1 LRDDPIER
9 LQREA
14 LVSCLVMAAAAV
26 VIARSWWAGL
36 AVIGGGVLIATSFL
50 SLRGSLDA
58 MAERRH
64 VGRAVLKITGRYAL
78 LAFLAYVMIARLR
91 LPPLGLIAGA
101 SSVVAAAALEA
112 GRLLFLKGAAGRRK
126 KN

>member
-14 LVSCLVMAAAAV
+14 LVSCFVMAAVAAA
-26 VIARSWWAGL
+26 IGRSWWTGL
-36 AVIGGGVLIATSFL
+36 AVIGGGLLIATSFL
-50 SLRGSLDA
+50 SIQSGVDA
-58 MAERRH
+58 IAH
-64 VGRAVLKITGRYAL
+64 HQSAGRALLKIISRYAL

-91 LPPLGLIAGA
+91 LSPLGLIAGA
-101 SSVVAAAALEA
+101 SSVVAAASFEA
-112 GRLLFLKGAAGRRK
+112 VRFLRKTKK